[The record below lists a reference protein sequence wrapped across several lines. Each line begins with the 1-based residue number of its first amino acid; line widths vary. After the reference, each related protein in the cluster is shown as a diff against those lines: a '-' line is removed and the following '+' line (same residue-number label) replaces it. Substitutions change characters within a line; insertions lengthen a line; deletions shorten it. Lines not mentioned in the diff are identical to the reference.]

1 MIKIFMDNTIY
12 ISILNIF
19 NTELFLNYGI
29 YVLQWYLFSYNL
41 LNRLHAD
48 MDSIISIILQDV
60 SDDSTA
66 NGGVWIAQCVH
77 VYCDSYYCPL

>member
-1 MIKIFMDNTIY
+1 MIQTLMIKIFMDNTIY
-12 ISILNIF
+12 PWKIF

-29 YVLQWYLFSYNL
+29 YVLQWYLFSYYL

-77 VYCDSYYCPL
+77 V